1 MCNILSNAWPTFSCS
16 NTRVVHNGRHV
27 ARILQG
33 GGTEAAKVH
42 FFSKKLTTFF
52 SCRHQNLK
60 GSIFLAYLRPAE
72 CNTENN
78 VTLLNKA
85 GHKSQQSQFFPVI
98 IHPIDDQGGTA
109 PFLLATPL
117 HKGRLR
123 QDCYLSV
130 VVVVVVERTDQRG
143 ISYSSFQDTV
153 HKLQGEKLD

>member
-1 MCNILSNAWPTFSCS
+1 VAQANNWKERVHRTRRFFAEIYYEWIYGMCNILSNAWPTFSCS

-98 IHPIDDQGGTA
+98 IHPIDD
-109 PFLLATPL
+109 
-117 HKGRLR
+117 
-123 QDCYLSV
+123 
-130 VVVVVVERTDQRG
+130 
-143 ISYSSFQDTV
+143 
-153 HKLQGEKLD
+153 